1 MAFNDLLQ
9 QSTLLILPLFLT
21 SLHSILQNFTAAIPA
36 HHCRP
41 PADGNL
47 SKDRELEVWL
57 PRDKQGQ
64 PESCLRFTFPQ
75 REPPLPNGTEANG
88 TGATEP
94 CTNGWIYDNST
105 FPSNIVTEWDLVCTH
120 KTLPQL
126 SQSIFMARTLVGSLM
141 FGTLADRL
149 GRQKV
154 LIWTYLQL
162 AVSGTCTAFTPNFS
176 AYCIC
181 RFLSGMATSP
191 INSNSVTLSL
201 EWLPIHARPC
211 LGLLVRLVPSLSQFF
226 VAGMAYAMPQWRHLQ
241 LLVSLPFFVFFIYS
255 RFLIESALW
264 YSSLGRLDLTLKVF
278 WRVAQINGK
287 QEEGAK
293 LSIGVRTLPQKDLTM
308 GQAQPS
314 MLQLLRSPAVRRL
327 FLCLLPPWFANY
339 FSIFGLV
346 MSLQSFGINIYLL
359 QGLFAVVDLPFYFLG
374 FWAVKSLGRKPTQ
387 MASLLLSGIFIL
399 AYAMIPLDQSFL
411 RTTMAVLGK
420 GCITGSIN
428 CLSIYTSELYPTV
441 MRQRGQSMS
450 GTLANTGSIVSPLV
464 GMTAELHP
472 SLPFFFYGAVPMAV
486 CPIIVL
492 LPETIG
498 QPLPNTVLDLERR
511 WAAPSLILPTLRKQQ
526 EQRGRE

>member
-1 MAFNDLLQ
+1 KI

-21 SLHSILQNFTAAIPA
+21 SLHSILQNFTATIPT

-47 SKDRELEVWL
+47 SKDRELEAWL

-64 PESCLRFTFPQ
+64 PESCLHFTFLQ
-75 REPPLPNGTEANG
+75 RGPPFPNGTEANG

-94 CTNGWIYDNST
+94 CTNGCIYNNST
-105 FPSNIVTEWDLVCTH
+105 FPSNTWDLVCTH
-120 KTLPQL
+120 KTLPQP

-162 AVSGTCTAFTPNFS
+162 AVSGTCT
-176 AYCIC
+176 
-181 RFLSGMATSP
+181 GMATSP

-211 LGLLVRLVPSLSQFF
+211 LGLLVRLVPSRSQFF

-264 YSSLGRLDLTLKVF
+264 YSSLGRLDLTLKAF

-293 LSIGVRTLPQKDLTM
+293 LSIGLLQTSPQKDLTM

-399 AYAMIPLDQSFL
+399 AYAMIPLGEYSFL

-441 MRQRGQSMS
+441 MRGQSMS

-464 GMTAELHP
+464 GMTTELHP
-472 SLPFFFYGAVPMAV
+472 SLPFFFYGAVPMTV

-511 WAAPSLILPTLRKQQ
+511 WKEKLGQKQQ